1 MMNGFIIRKYSTL
14 LLVPLINSIIF
25 FIGLKYYGFFIG
37 LGCLGFGLLITT
49 LMGVLLLKNPFT
61 DMLEGK
67 GILTLDINSTG
78 IIGSYISA
86 VKSPYIITKIG
97 KDYKKDVFDRKNVFQ
112 LSQPT
117 KAGIAEMTKEGGL
130 NINLNQDEYNKAK
143 FVFNQYPV
151 IIWNSQLQSTVTKDF
166 LSEKEQ
172 TSFAKHAVLYL
183 NRKVEELTSAVR
195 DFGRY
200 AVELTKPQKGGLM
213 GNKIAIII
221 IIIVIIILAALFA
234 PAIIK
239 SISSFGGSASEAVK
253 TAGGVATGAAKGVIT
268 PA

>member
-1 MMNGFIIRKYSTL
+1 MLNPFVIRKYATL
-14 LLVPLINSIIF
+14 LLVPLITSITFFISLKFYGFWIGLSSLMISII
-25 FIGLKYYGFFIG
+25 
-37 LGCLGFGLLITT
+37 ITT
-49 LMGVLLLKNPFT
+49 LIGIILLKNPFT

-78 IIGSYISA
+78 IIGAYISA
-86 VKSPYIITKIG
+86 VNSPYIKTKINR
-97 KDYKKDVFDRKNVFQ
+97 KIKSDVFDRQNVYQ

-117 KAGIAEMTKEGGL
+117 KAGTAKVTNKGGL
-130 NINLNQDEYNKAK
+130 NISLDQEEYNKAK

-151 IIWNSQLQSTVTKDF
+151 IIWNSQLESTITKDF

-200 AVELTKPQKGGLM
+200 AVELTRPQKSFMGGKW
-213 GNKIAIII
+213 GI
-221 IIIVIIILAALFA
+221 IIIVVIIIILIALFA

-239 SISSFGGSASEAVK
+239 SIGSFGSAAGGAVK
-253 TAGGVATGAAKGVIT
+253 TAGGTATGATSVIT
-268 PA
+268 RV